1 MRGGWRTWLQ
11 TASHGLGLT
20 NPVGHLQVYYH
31 NTLSGES
38 SWTKPQDFKGE
49 DATAGAQPVPV
60 SSTDVQVLLNALQRV
75 AIGRR
80 VRCCRFYW
88 KPILTVAAAAA
99 NLVGGSQCWCLRQ
112 ICRCTDALQRVACGH
127 LINC

>member
-1 MRGGWRTWLQ
+1 MDVD
-11 TASHGLGLT
+11 LT
-20 NPVGHLQVYYH
+20 NLHGCLQVYYH

-75 AIGRR
+75 VIGRM
-80 VRCCRFYW
+80 VRCCC
-88 KPILTVAAAAA
+88 I
-99 NLVGGSQCWCLRQ
+99 S
-112 ICRCTDALQRVACGH
+112 
-127 LINC
+127 